1 MGFSKKKAI
10 EYLKELEEFGLVEKK
25 RRGLGLPSILY
36 VKSFLVQEK
45 NSRGVENDTSRGTE
59 NGTLRGA
66 ETKLQ
71 EVTEE
76 EPHINKTKMNDTYD
90 NNIESN
96 HILSSDVMEGEMDY
110 YAPMIKDNIEYEYLL
125 ERYPLKKELLEGIF
139 DLIVETVLCQSET
152 LLIASNQ
159 YPIEHVKNKFLKL
172 NYSHVAY
179 VVDCLQKNGSKVKN
193 IKKYLLAALFN
204 APSTIEGYYQAEV
217 NNDMVWCNKV
227 W

>member
-71 EVTEE
+71 E
-76 EPHINKTKMNDTYD
+76 
-90 NNIESN
+90 
-96 HILSSDVMEGEMDY
+96 
-110 YAPMIKDNIEYEYLL
+110 
-125 ERYPLKKELLEGIF
+125 
-139 DLIVETVLCQSET
+139 
-152 LLIASNQ
+152 
-159 YPIEHVKNKFLKL
+159 
-172 NYSHVAY
+172 
-179 VVDCLQKNGSKVKN
+179 
-193 IKKYLLAALFN
+193 
-204 APSTIEGYYQAEV
+204 
-217 NNDMVWCNKV
+217 
-227 W
+227 